1 MNKTSAPMHLA
12 PTLLLLCL
20 TLTTAVHAQ
29 GAGNPFGQTFTFGDS
44 LSDGGN
50 FFIETGEVVTAPY
63 EPVPAAP
70 YTVGGHHFSNG
81 NTWIEQLTA
90 RLHQPTSGHPASQ
103 APGVFT
109 NYAVGRARARAN
121 APGFPFFD
129 MSVQVNT
136 FFADHGGNAP
146 SGATFAIWFGSNDV
160 RDALFALQV
169 DPSGATSIGIIQD
182 ALMSIGNNIIA
193 LHGAGS
199 RKFLVL
205 NVPNLAITPAVIA
218 LGAQNPLIPVF
229 AEQFSIAFNGGLSDT
244 LDFLETLLPGIEF
257 RRLDTFALLND
268 IVANPE
274 AWDFEQVTTPCL
286 TFGVVPGA
294 ICNRPNRRLFW
305 DAVHPTT
312 AGHTAVADAAEE
324 LLLGP

>member
-1 MNKTSAPMHLA
+1 MNKTSASIRLA
-12 PTLLLLCL
+12 PTFLLLCL
-20 TLTTAVHAQ
+20 ILTTAAHA
-29 GAGNPFGQTFTFGDS
+29 QTFTFGDS
-44 LSDGGN
+44 LSDSGN
-50 FFIETGEVVTAPY
+50 FFVETGEVVTVPY

-70 YTVGGHHFSNG
+70 YTIGGHHFSDG

-146 SGATFAIWFGSNDV
+146 SDATFAIWFGSNDV

-182 ALMSIGNNIIA
+182 AVMSIGNNIIA
-193 LHGAGS
+193 LHGAGA

-244 LDFLETLLPGIEF
+244 LDFLEALLLGIEF

-294 ICNRPNRRLFW
+294 ICNLPNRRLFW
-305 DAVHPTT
+305 DAAHPTT